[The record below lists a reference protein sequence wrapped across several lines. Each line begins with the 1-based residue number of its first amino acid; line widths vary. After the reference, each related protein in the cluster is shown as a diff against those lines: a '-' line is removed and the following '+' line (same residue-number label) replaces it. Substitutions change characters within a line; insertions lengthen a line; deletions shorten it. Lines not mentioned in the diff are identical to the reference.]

1 MTALFWKEAPLNV
14 TIVCVSICT
23 NRIWKGFRNPMM
35 TKLLVYFY
43 DQQILLMILAKR
55 DEQVSWKMFD
65 TNIGINVASIFFHAN
80 VVVITNF
87 AILTQFVIR
96 CTSTSAF
103 PFYAF
108 IAFFIAFT

>member
-23 NRIWKGFRNPMM
+23 NRIWKGFRNPMAMM

-55 DEQVSWKMFD
+55 DEQVSWNMFD
-65 TNIGINVASIFFHAN
+65 TNIGITIAN
-80 VVVITNF
+80 
-87 AILTQFVIR
+87 ILLHELLKTQD
-96 CTSTSAF
+96 
-103 PFYAF
+103 
-108 IAFFIAFT
+108 